1 MQPHRL
7 AARAPAATY
16 GHVYRNAIIS
26 SAGQRQFVTRAIDDS
41 VAQNFEP
48 ACTTDLA
55 APQPHFGSKLL
66 GEAMSGST
74 DLRVSQEDLES
85 AASRALDAATAAAER
100 IGATDVNEFREKLKF
115 PSSIDVSSIPSMPSL
130 PSLPSLPSMP
140 SLPSLPS
147 MPSLPEGQATI
158 VARAKD
164 TYNSAFDSTQNVLAD
179 RVGRLSTDLSAI
191 ADRINSDIASK
202 GNITPASVQRAATK
216 VVDDLHAIR
225 GALDDHNLVSVPTVN
240 AAVEHLQHGVDPH
253 FGTEIVSSLVK
264 ASGADILVLLS
275 ELSRFIGMSR
285 AVQFV
290 IEIFV

>member
-1 MQPHRL
+1 
-7 AARAPAATY
+7 
-16 GHVYRNAIIS
+16 
-26 SAGQRQFVTRAIDDS
+26 
-41 VAQNFEP
+41 
-48 ACTTDLA
+48 
-55 APQPHFGSKLL
+55 
-66 GEAMSGST
+66 
-74 DLRVSQEDLES
+74 
-85 AASRALDAATAAAER
+85 
-100 IGATDVNEFREKLKF
+100 
-115 PSSIDVSSIPSMPSL
+115 
-130 PSLPSLPSMP
+130 
-140 SLPSLPS
+140 

-158 VARAKD
+158 MARAKD

-191 ADRINSDIASK
+191 ADRINSDIASN
-202 GNITPASVQRAATK
+202 GDITPASVQRAATK

-225 GALDDHNLVSVPTVN
+225 GALDDHNLVFVPTVN